1 MHFAH
6 LFVPLT
12 FGRRYSRSKKLK
24 ILLVFCSLNRT
35 FAPSKIQ
42 SKDMNSIKK
51 IFAQKLMDIKA
62 IKLQPNDPF
71 TWASGWKSPIYTDN
85 RKTLGYAD
93 VRSFVK
99 LELCH
104 TIQAEFP
111 EAEAV
116 AGVATGAIAQG
127 ALVADQLGL
136 PYAYVRPKPKD
147 HGMGN
152 QVEGELKKGA
162 KVIVVEDLISTGGSS
177 LKAVQALR
185 EYGVEVIGMV
195 ASFTYGF
202 PVAEEAFRE
211 AGVRLVTLSDYNA
224 VLEQAAETGYIK
236 EEDKLVLAEW
246 RKNPA
251 EWRKEA

>member
-1 MHFAH
+1 MALMPRVYLCTQNNHN
-6 LFVPLT
+6 
-12 FGRRYSRSKKLK
+12 
-24 ILLVFCSLNRT
+24 IM
-35 FAPSKIQ
+35 
-42 SKDMNSIKK
+42 DIKK
-51 IFAQKLMDIKA
+51 QFAQKLMDIKA

-85 RKTLGYAD
+85 RKTLGHPSL
-93 VRSFVK
+93 RSFVK

-104 TIQAEFP
+104 VIQEHFP
-111 EAEAV
+111 EADAV

-127 ALVADQLGL
+127 ALVAEELSL
-136 PYAYVRPKPKD
+136 PYCYVRPKPKD

-152 QVEGELKKGA
+152 QVEGEIKKGS

-177 LKAVQALR
+177 LKAVAALR

-211 AGVRLVTLSDYNA
+211 AGVKLITLSDYNA
-224 VLEQAAETGYIK
+224 VVEQAAETGYIK
-236 EEDKLVLAEW
+236 EEEKAVLAEW
-246 RKNPA
+246 RKDPSV
-251 EWRKEA
+251 WGV